1 MFLDRL
7 TFRKKA
13 FGYYLL
19 GSFIIIVFNQIG
31 TIPLIFSLPSDIILE
46 PDSNPMDIIKL
57 LPSNL
62 RFFLLMIP
70 SLITVPG
77 IWLVVVKL
85 HELSFKTI
93 VTTRKKIDYN
103 KIIFSFLVWAAVV
116 TTFFIIGYFI
126 TPENYELNF
135 KLKEF
140 LILSVIAILLVPVQT
155 TVEELVFRG
164 YLMQGFGGLFNS
176 RLLALFFTSIIFGL
190 LHLANPEVAALGNLI
205 LIQYLGYGFTLGIM
219 TLMDDGLELA
229 IGSHAANNLVII
241 LLATS
246 SWTVVET
253 ESIFRDLTD
262 PEMITP
268 AYLLV
273 PLIIFPIILYV
284 FARKYSWKDWYGKLV
299 SRIN

>member
-7 TFRKKA
+7 TYRKKA

-31 TIPLIFSLPSDIILE
+31 TIPLIFSI
-46 PDSNPMDIIKL
+46 PDNITIDPESNPMDILKL
-57 LPSNL
+57 IPSNL

-70 SLITVPG
+70 SLITLPG

-93 VTTRKKIDYN
+93 LTKRKKIDYN
-103 KIIFSFLVWAAVV
+103 RIIFSFLVWGAIV
-116 TTFFIIGYFI
+116 TSFFIIGYFM
-126 TPENYELNF
+126 TPENYVYNF

-176 RLLALFFTSIIFGL
+176 RLLALFFTSVIFGL
-190 LHLANPEVAALGNLI
+190 LHLSNPEVAALGNLI
-205 LIQYLGYGFTLGIM
+205 LIQYLGYGFALGIM

-229 IGSHAANNLVII
+229 IGSHAANNLVIV
-241 LLATS
+241 LLVTS

-253 ESIFRDLTD
+253 ESIFRDITD

>member
-31 TIPLIFSLPSDIILE
+31 TIPLIFSLPSDIVLE
-46 PDSNPMDIIKL
+46 PESNPMDIIKL

-103 KIIFSFLVWAAVV
+103 KIIFSFLLWGTVV
-116 TTFFIIGYFI
+116 ATFFILGYFI

-284 FARKYSWKDWYGKLV
+284 FARKYSWKDWYGKLA

>member
-7 TFRKKA
+7 TYRKKA

-31 TIPLIFSLPSDIILE
+31 TIPLIFSI
-46 PDSNPMDIIKL
+46 PDNIPIDAESNPMDIIKL
-57 LPSNL
+57 IPSNL

-70 SLITVPG
+70 SLITLPG

-93 VTTRKKIDYN
+93 LTTRKKIDYN
-103 KIIFSFLVWAAVV
+103 RIIFSFLVWAAIV
-116 TTFFIIGYFI
+116 TSFFIIGYFI
-126 TPENYELNF
+126 TPENYVFNF

-176 RLLALFFTSIIFGL
+176 RRGGTVWTINHGTRESKNQKLF
-190 LHLANPEVAALGNLI
+190 EVRKIDDLVEEVLLI
-205 LIQYLGYGFTLGIM
+205 L
-219 TLMDDGLELA
+219 
-229 IGSHAANNLVII
+229 N
-241 LLATS
+241 
-246 SWTVVET
+246 
-253 ESIFRDLTD
+253 
-262 PEMITP
+262 
-268 AYLLV
+268 
-273 PLIIFPIILYV
+273 
-284 FARKYSWKDWYGKLV
+284 
-299 SRIN
+299 

>member
-1 MFLDRL
+1 MFLDKL

-31 TIPLIFSLPSDIILE
+31 TIPLIFSLPSDIIIDPE
-46 PDSNPMDIIKL
+46 SNPMDIIKL

-103 KIIFSFLVWAAVV
+103 KIIFSFLLWGTVV

>member
-1 MFLDRL
+1 MFLDKL
-7 TFRKKA
+7 TFRKKH

-140 LILSVIAILLVPVQT
+140 LILFVIAILLVPVQT

>member
-1 MFLDRL
+1 MFLDKL

-31 TIPLIFSLPSDIILE
+31 TIPLIFSLPSDIIIDPE
-46 PDSNPMDIIKL
+46 SNPMDIIKL

-70 SLITVPG
+70 SLITLPG

-103 KIIFSFLVWAAVV
+103 KIIFSFLLWGTVV